1 MSTWAR
7 YTHML
12 NNVQLIGRLT
22 KDAKTMATKN
32 SKVFITYFTV
42 AVNPIAK
49 DAPATF
55 VDVKLFST
63 KADAGVIPYLAKGR
77 QVLVDARFQNNNY
90 TDDKGVKHYDLDI
103 VANFIT
109 LLDSAKANTE
119 VQEVVEVEDVF
130 EVEEVVEAPKAK
142 RGRPRKDA

>member
-1 MSTWAR
+1 MIIRQR
-7 YTHML
+7 YTNML
-12 NNVQLIGRLT
+12 NKTQLIGRLT
-22 KDAKTMATKN
+22 KDAKTMPTKN

-63 KADAGVIPYLAKGR
+63 KADAGVIPFLEKGR
-77 QVLVDARFQNNNY
+77 QVLVDARLQNNHY
-90 TDDKGVKHYDLDI
+90 EKDGVKHYDLDI

-109 LLDSAKANTE
+109 LLDSKKPNT
-119 VQEVVEVEDVF
+119 Q
-130 EVEEVVEAPKAK
+130 VEEITK
-142 RGRPRKDA
+142 

>member
-1 MSTWAR
+1 
-7 YTHML
+7 ML

>member
-1 MSTWAR
+1 
-7 YTHML
+7 ML
-12 NNVQLIGRLT
+12 NKTQLIGRLT
-22 KDAKTMATKN
+22 KDAKTVTTKN

-42 AVNPIAK
+42 AVNPVSK

-55 VDVKLFST
+55 VDVKLFSN
-63 KADAGVIPYLAKGR
+63 KSDAGVIPFLEKGR
-77 QVLVDARFQNNNY
+77 QILVDARLQNNHY
-90 TDDKGVKHYDLDI
+90 TDDKGVKHYDFDI

-119 VQEVVEVEDVF
+119 VQEVVEPA
-130 EVEEVVEAPKAK
+130 EVVEETAPKAK

>member
-1 MSTWAR
+1 
-7 YTHML
+7 ML
-12 NNVQLIGRLT
+12 NKTQLIGRLT

-42 AVNPIAK
+42 AVNPVAK

-55 VDVKLFST
+55 VDVKLFSN
-63 KADAGVIPYLAKGR
+63 KADAGVIPFLEKGR
-77 QVLVDARFQNNNY
+77 QVLVDARLQNNHY

-119 VQEVVEVEDVF
+119 VQEVVEPAE
-130 EVEEVVEAPKAK
+130 EVEETSPKAK
-142 RGRPRKDA
+142 RGRPRKEA

>member
-7 YTHML
+7 YYTML

-22 KDAKTMATKN
+22 KDAKTMPTKN

-42 AVNPIAK
+42 AVNPISK

-90 TDDKGVKHYDLDI
+90 EKDGVKHYDLDI

-119 VQEVVEVEDVF
+119 VQEVVEPAE
-130 EVEEVVEAPKAK
+130 EVEETAPKAK

>member
-1 MSTWAR
+1 
-7 YTHML
+7 ML
-12 NNVQLIGRLT
+12 NKTQLIGRLT

-42 AVNPIAK
+42 AVNPVTK

-63 KADAGVIPYLAKGR
+63 KADTGVIPYLEKGR
-77 QVLVDARFQNNNY
+77 QVLVDARLQNNHY
-90 TDDKGVKHYDLDI
+90 TDDKGVKHYNLDI

-109 LLDSAKANTE
+109 LLDSKKPNT
-119 VQEVVEVEDVF
+119 QI
-130 EVEEVVEAPKAK
+130 EEITE
-142 RGRPRKDA
+142 

>member
-1 MSTWAR
+1 
-7 YTHML
+7 ML

-77 QVLVDARFQNNNY
+77 QVLVDTRFQNNNY

-130 EVEEVVEAPKAK
+130 EVEEVAPAPKAK

>member
-1 MSTWAR
+1 
-7 YTHML
+7 ML

-22 KDAKTMATKN
+22 KDAKTMPTKN

-90 TDDKGVKHYDLDI
+90 TDDKGVKHYDLDV

-119 VQEVVEVEDVF
+119 VQEVVEPAE
-130 EVEEVVEAPKAK
+130 EVEETSPKAK
-142 RGRPRKDA
+142 RGRPRKEA